1 MIHIARLPT
10 LTFIAALALHAVNA
24 SNIITTKGTKFFDS
38 VTKDQFFINGVAYQP
53 RTLTGAS
60 TDPLAKPNDCRRDFA
75 LMKDLGL
82 NTIRV
87 YQDHDECMRAL
98 EEAGMYLIL
107 DLASSEHSIVRTS
120 PQYDTKIWNNVRNT
134 IDVFQGYSNTL
145 GFFVGNEVTSDS
157 KTTAA
162 SAYVKALLRDTKA
175 YISSSAPRWIPVG
188 YANNDGPEIR
198 LQVQDYLNCE
208 KDDERVN
215 FFGINLYEWYG
226 EGTAYQTSGYVD
238 RTADISSY
246 SVPVFL
252 PEYGCNL
259 AAPRTFPEVR
269 SIFGPDMT
277 NTWSG
282 GIVYEW
288 SQEENNYGLVQIS
301 GDNPVSLLPDFGAF
315 KAALSSVR
323 PTGMNMDAF
332 NEQRAP
338 SACPATIATWEPS
351 INLPLTPSSEACD
364 CVVSSLSRVTSEQAL
379 SVSDSVGTKLN
390 TLCGMTPC
398 EHIGTDGKT
407 GIHGK
412 YSFCTPTQ
420 TRPSDEGFTA
430 APQDFQ
436 AEAGAVP
443 LTKRGVVHASGAVS
457 HQERSALGL
466 IAMAT

>member
-1 MIHIARLPT
+1 FLCPT
-10 LTFIAALALHAVNA
+10 L
-24 SNIITTKGTKFFDS
+24 
-38 VTKDQFFINGVAYQP
+38 
-53 RTLTGAS
+53 
-60 TDPLAKPNDCRRDFA
+60 DPCW
-75 LMKDLGL
+75 
-82 NTIRV
+82 V
-87 YQDHDECMRAL
+87 CQ
-98 EEAGMYLIL
+98 
-107 DLASSEHSIVRTS
+107 
-120 PQYDTKIWNNVRNT
+120 QY
-134 IDVFQGYSNTL
+134 
-145 GFFVGNEVTSDS
+145 
-157 KTTAA
+157 
-162 SAYVKALLRDTKA
+162 
-175 YISSSAPRWIPVG
+175 
-188 YANNDGPEIR
+188 GPEIR
-198 LQVQDYLNCE
+198 LQVQDYFNCE
-208 KDDERVN
+208 KDDERVD

-252 PEYGCNL
+252 SEYGCNL
-259 AAPRTFPEVR
+259 AAPHTSPEVR

-288 SQEENNYGLVQIS
+288 SQEENNYGL
-301 GDNPVSLLPDFGAF
+301 
-315 KAALSSVR
+315 AALSSIR

-351 INLPLTPSSEACD
+351 INLPLTPSSEACN

-466 IAMAT
+466 IAMAA